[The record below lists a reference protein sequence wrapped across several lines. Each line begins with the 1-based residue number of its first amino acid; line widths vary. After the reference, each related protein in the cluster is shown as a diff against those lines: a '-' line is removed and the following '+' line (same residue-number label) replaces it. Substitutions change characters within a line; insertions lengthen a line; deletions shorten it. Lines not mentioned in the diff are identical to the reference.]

1 MAQDDNVYRFSDM
14 DTVPSLDT
22 QALALGQTPVRGNG
36 LI

>member
-22 QALALGQTPVRGNG
+22 QALAPVRGNG